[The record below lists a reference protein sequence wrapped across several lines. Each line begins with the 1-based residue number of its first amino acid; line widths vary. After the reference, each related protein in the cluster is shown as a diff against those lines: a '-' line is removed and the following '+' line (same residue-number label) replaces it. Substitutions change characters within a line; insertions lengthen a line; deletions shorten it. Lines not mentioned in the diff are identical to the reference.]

1 MFSVSREGG
10 WEFHPFLR
18 AALGK
23 DLQCRPVCIFQLFLE
38 PFSQLEPEVEM
49 RFAAIFLFWTYC
61 ISQGMVRVCPFANLL
76 IGPWLEFERHFYTQ
90 TLLHTDTFTHRH
102 SHTHAF
108 THRRFYTQKRSHTD
122 VFTHRSVYT
131 QTFLHTKAFAHRLLS
146 HRRFHIQKLLH
157 TDAFTRRRLYTQA
170 LFTTKKEPFFGPQ
183 NGTKSRRA
191 KKGLNSSS

>member
-1 MFSVSREGG
+1 MGIPPFFKGSVRERSAMSTCVHFSTFSGT
-10 WEFHPFLR
+10 
-18 AALGK
+18 
-23 DLQCRPVCIFQLFLE
+23 IFT
-38 PFSQLEPEVEM
+38 VGTRGRM

-131 QTFLHTKAFAHRLLS
+131 QTFLHTEAFAHRLLS